1 MKIKHAGLRRLYEAN
16 MAMHAPAHPGELVRE
31 SMDAMGW
38 TVVECSERLGVSR
51 SAMSRLLNGHAA
63 VSLQMAL
70 ALERL
75 GWCTAAYW
83 LRLQSAY
90 DLAQVRR
97 EGEAAA

>member
-1 MKIKHAGLRRLYEAN
+1 
-16 MAMHAPAHPGELVRE
+16 MAMHAPAHPGELIRE
-31 SMDAMGW
+31 SMDALGW
-38 TVVECSERLGVSR
+38 TVAKCSERLGVSR
-51 SAMSRLLNGHAA
+51 SALSRLLNGHAA
-63 VSLQMAL
+63 VSPQMAL

-97 EGEAAA
+97 EGEVAA